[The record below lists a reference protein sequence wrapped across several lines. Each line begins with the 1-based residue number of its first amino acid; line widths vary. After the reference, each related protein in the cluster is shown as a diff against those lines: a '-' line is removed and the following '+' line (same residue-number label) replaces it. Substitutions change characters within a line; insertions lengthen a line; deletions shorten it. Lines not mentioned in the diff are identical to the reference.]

1 MSHIPPPDSNPTQ
14 LLRYRLEIADLTD
27 ADSIGRARQ
36 VLMGLGLLVDRIEA
50 GEAEVAVAS
59 AQDPG
64 REAMQQAL
72 MAAGFSVQN
81 VTAESS

>member
-1 MSHIPPPDSNPTQ
+1 MHTPPPDTNPTQ
-14 LLRYRLEIADLTD
+14 LLRYHLRLAPLTD

-36 VLMGLGLLVDRIEA
+36 VLTSLGLLVDRIEA

-64 REAMQQAL
+64 REAMQKAL
-72 MAAGFSVQN
+72 SAAGFTVQD